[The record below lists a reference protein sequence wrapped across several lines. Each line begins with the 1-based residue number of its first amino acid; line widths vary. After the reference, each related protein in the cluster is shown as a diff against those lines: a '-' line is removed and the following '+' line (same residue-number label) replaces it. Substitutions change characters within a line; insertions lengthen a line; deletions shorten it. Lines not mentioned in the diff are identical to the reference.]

1 MSISVSPPKPRPS
14 ASNRFCDP
22 PDAGRG
28 ARPFRSAHVTDRIAL
43 ALAILLVAAFG
54 VDHFAFHS
62 AALIV
67 IGRKLTTF
75 IDFLQ
80 FWR

>member
-1 MSISVSPPKPRPS
+1 M
-14 ASNRFCDP
+14 
-22 PDAGRG
+22 
-28 ARPFRSAHVTDRIAL
+28 TDRIAL
-43 ALAILLVAAFG
+43 ALAILIVAGLG

-62 AALIV
+62 EGLIFV
-67 IGRKLTTF
+67 GRKLTGF